1 MLGKLRSKLLASN
14 DAQGPQIEE
23 EEKKGEA
30 VVADQENNME
40 QESMDINFEFS
51 KLNYEILQKKRA
63 YVNGSTNK
71 IMPVMPA
78 DLNKKKK
85 KQKFEG
91 FRPIGDV
98 LPIVPRQEVIDA

>member
-1 MLGKLRSKLLASN
+1 
-14 DAQGPQIEE
+14 
-23 EEKKGEA
+23 
-30 VVADQENNME
+30 
-40 QESMDINFEFS
+40 MDINFEFS

-78 DLNKKKK
+78 DPSNKKNL
-85 KQKFEG
+85 EG

-98 LPIVPRQEVIDA
+98 LPIVPNQEVTDAQGF